1 MRPAGEGNMRT
12 VAAELKVFG
21 GKALIIF
28 IFLYSIVT
36 VFDLHIKKIEALG
49 MIFEFWQ
56 IIGDEKSKSIA
67 KDIKDGNTE
76 TPSDRTVYL
85 NALQDEVNK
94 YILNEL
100 SSSIIKEIQSIS
112 NIPLEE
118 LNLNTNN
125 LIDFQEKMK
134 HKNTID
140 GYIFIGNF
148 DNNEWDK
155 TMFAENVNS
164 PGDIRKGEIL
174 TLTSNLYLRAEM
186 PTNSEEYY
194 RNIKS
199 IKILPKGTKVTIL
212 GKPVGIKR
220 QHATQWWV
228 HVSY

>member
-1 MRPAGEGNMRT
+1 MRT

-28 IFLYSIVT
+28 IFLYSVVT
-36 VFDLHIKKIEALG
+36 VFDLHIKKLEALG
-49 MIFEFWQ
+49 VLIEFRQ
-56 IIGDEKSKSIA
+56 MIGDEKSKSIA
-67 KDIKDGNTE
+67 EDIKDGNIE
-76 TPSDRTVYL
+76 NPSDKTVDL
-85 NALQDEVNK
+85 SMLQEILDSYIFEN
-94 YILNEL
+94 ILNEIQLNRL
-100 SSSIIKEIQSIS
+100 STKEIIDQ
-112 NIPLEE
+112 LESTQ
-118 LNLNTNN
+118 N
-125 LIDFQEKMK
+125 DFFAVEGKRK
-134 HKNTID
+134 ID

-148 DNNEWDK
+148 DNNEWNK

-199 IKILPKGTKVTIL
+199 IKILPKGTKVTVL
-212 GKPVGIKR
+212 DKPVGIKR

>member
-1 MRPAGEGNMRT
+1 MRT
-12 VAAELKVFG
+12 VAAELTIFG
-21 GKALIIF
+21 GKAFIIF
-28 IFLYSIVT
+28 IFICSILS
-36 VFDLHIKKIEALG
+36 VFDLDIKKIGFNGQNVLA
-49 MIFEFWQ
+49 EFSKR
-56 IIGDEKSKSIA
+56 IDEEKSNSIA
-67 KDIKDGNTE
+67 EDIKSGNIE
-76 TPSDRTVYL
+76 TPSDKTL
-85 NALQDEVNK
+85 NLSALQNK
-94 YILNEL
+94 IDSYILENIINEL
-100 SSSIIKEIQSIS
+100 QLNESKIEEGTTQLGLPQN
-112 NIPLEE
+112 NILAIP
-118 LNLNTNN
+118 
-125 LIDFQEKMK
+125 EKS
-134 HKNTID
+134 TID

-155 TMFAENVNS
+155 TMFAEKVKS

>member
-1 MRPAGEGNMRT
+1 MRLAGEENMRT
-12 VAAELKVFG
+12 VAAELIIFG
-21 GKALIIF
+21 GKAFIIF
-28 IFLYSIVT
+28 IFICSILS
-36 VFDLHIKKIEALG
+36 VFDLDIKKIGFNGQNFLA
-49 MIFEFWQ
+49 EFSKR
-56 IIGDEKSKSIA
+56 IDEEKSNSIA
-67 KDIKDGNTE
+67 EDIKDGNTE

-85 NALQDEVNK
+85 NALQNK
-94 YILNEL
+94 IDLYIIENLLNKLQLNRL
-100 SSSIIKEIQSIS
+100 STKEIIDQ
-112 NIPLEE
+112 LESTQ
-118 LNLNTNN
+118 N
-125 LIDFQEKMK
+125 DFFAVEGKRK
-134 HKNTID
+134 ID

-148 DNNEWDK
+148 DNNEWNK

-194 RNIKS
+194 LNIKS

>member
-1 MRPAGEGNMRT
+1 MRT
-12 VAAELKVFG
+12 VAAELIIFG
-21 GKALIIF
+21 GKAFIIF
-28 IFLYSIVT
+28 IFIYSILS
-36 VFDLHIKKIEALG
+36 VFDLDIKRIGFNGQNFLA
-49 MIFEFWQ
+49 EFSKR
-56 IIGDEKSKSIA
+56 IDEEKSNSIA
-67 KDIKDGNTE
+67 EDIKDGNIE

-100 SSSIIKEIQSIS
+100 SSSIIKEIQSKS

-118 LNLNTNN
+118 LNLNANN

-155 TMFAENVNS
+155 TMFVENVNS

>member
-1 MRPAGEGNMRT
+1 MRT

-36 VFDLHIKKIEALG
+36 VFDLHIKKLEALG
-49 MIFEFWQ
+49 VLIEFRQ
-56 IIGDEKSKSIA
+56 MIGDEKSKSIA
-67 KDIKDGNTE
+67 EDIKDGNIE
-76 TPSDRTVYL
+76 TPSDKTVDL
-85 NALQDEVNK
+85 SMLQKILDSYIFEN
-94 YILNEL
+94 ILNEIQL
-100 SSSIIKEIQSIS
+100 NKLNSKE
-112 NIPLEE
+112 
-118 LNLNTNN
+118 
-125 LIDFQEKMK
+125 LIDKLESTQNDFFAVEGKRK
-134 HKNTID
+134 ID

-148 DNNEWDK
+148 DNNEWNK

>member
-1 MRPAGEGNMRT
+1 MRT

-36 VFDLHIKKIEALG
+36 VFDLHIKKLEALG
-49 MIFEFWQ
+49 VLIEFRQ

-67 KDIKDGNTE
+67 EDIKDGDTE
-76 TPSDRTVYL
+76 IPSEKTL
-85 NALQDEVNK
+85 NLSALENK
-94 YILNEL
+94 INLYIIENLL
-100 SSSIIKEIQSIS
+100 DKIQ
-112 NIPLEE
+112 LYE
-118 LNLNTNN
+118 LNSKELMDKLESTQN
-125 LIDFQEKMK
+125 DFFAVEGKRK
-134 HKNTID
+134 ID

-212 GKPVGIKR
+212 DKPVGIKR